1 MGQLASLLGYRLISV
16 ITLRFL
22 PDSPTR
28 ARWATE
34 KEKTL
39 FVERVR
45 SNNQGIKNTKFKRE
59 QLVEALKDQF
69 TYLLFALAFFQTLVV
84 GGINTFNSLLINKA
98 FGFSVRLP
106 ACLWDVSAKSQVLDS
121 QLLSIPLGVMAI
133 LTYLLMA

>member
-1 MGQLASLLGYRLISV
+1 MQGWQWLTLTVALISFCSASESIDRNRADQQV
-16 ITLRFL
+16 VTILFL

-45 SNNQGIKNTKFKRE
+45 SNNQGIKNTQYKRE
-59 QLVEALKDQF
+59 QVKEAATDQF

-98 FGFSVRLP
+98 FGFSV
-106 ACLWDVSAKSQVLDS
+106 
-121 QLLSIPLGVMAI
+121 G
-133 LTYLLMA
+133 